1 MKSIILLMIAAVNIA
16 ALITVIIGAAEIY
29 KFNRSSSIVLSK
41 RQERLTKK
49 PKAIS
54 AMQKNGDAKPNTLK
68 KSL

>member
-1 MKSIILLMIAAVNIA
+1 MNFNLNKYAEQLDSAFKAARA
-16 ALITVIIGAAEIY
+16 SY
-29 KFNRSSSIVLSK
+29 
-41 RQERLTKK
+41 KK